1 MVPEATVP
9 ETTKPETRPA
19 RACRVV
25 DGGFSLIELLIAVAV
40 SGVLCSAIA
49 GGIVVVLRNMDSTSV
64 RIADAQDAQNLVTW
78 LPVDVSSAP
87 AANVSTD
94 PSLPSGCAS
103 VSPGTNILLL
113 SWTETVNSST
123 TTFVADYRAVPVP
136 VGTGITLQRFTC
148 SGTTTLG
155 ASFSLNVS
163 NTLAALPSG
172 WAPGQAPV
180 AVSVN
185 GIIVTVTLTQL
196 DGHIAR
202 VDSAQKNPAATLPPV
217 PTTSATTALT
227 TTTTTPPTTTSPP
240 TTTTSPPT
248 TVAGSSTTVASTTTV
263 LATTTTPVPTTT
275 IPCLV
280 SLVTASPTAASV
292 HSKAPGQLQ
301 SDVTVT
307 IVWSGPCQLVQLQY
321 DTGGSQGLL
330 YQNFTTT
337 SPYTVTL
344 RGFKTGGTEIWSA
357 GAHTLYVIDN
367 NKNVLATTVLT
378 VS

>member
-1 MVPEATVP
+1 ML
-9 ETTKPETRPA
+9 ETRAA
-19 RACRVV
+19 RGRRAV
-25 DGGFSLIELLIAVAV
+25 DAGFSLIELLIAVAV
-40 SGVLCSAIA
+40 TGVLCSAIS
-49 GGIVVVLRNMDSTSV
+49 GGIIVVLRNMDTTSA

-123 TTFVADYRAVPVP
+123 TTFVADYRAVPDP
-136 VGTGITLQRFTC
+136 GGTGITLQRFTC
-148 SGTTTLG
+148 TGTATLG
-155 ASFSLNVS
+155 AAFSLNVS
-163 NTLAALPSG
+163 NTLAVLPSG

-180 AVSVN
+180 AVSVT
-185 GIIVTVTLTQL
+185 GIIVTVTLTQK

-217 PTTSATTALT
+217 PTTTATTAT
-227 TTTTTPPTTTSPP
+227 TTTTTTIPPTTTAPP
-240 TTTTSPPT
+240 TTTTTTTT
-248 TVAGSSTTVASTTTV
+248 TVAGSSTTSSTTTTMP
-263 LATTTTPVPTTT
+263 ATTTTPVPTTT
-275 IPCLV
+275 VPCVV
-280 SLVTASPTAASV
+280 SSATTSPAATST
-292 HSKAPGQLQ
+292 HSKAPNQLQ

-307 IVWSGPCQLVQLQY
+307 IVWSGPCQLLQLQY
-321 DTGGSQGLL
+321 DTGGSQGLF

-337 SPYTVTL
+337 SPHTVTL
-344 RGFKTGGTEIWSA
+344 RGFKTGGTEIWSS
-357 GAHTLYVIDN
+357 GTHTLYVIDN
-367 NKNVLATTVLT
+367 NKIVLASTTLT

>member
-1 MVPEATVP
+1 M
-9 ETTKPETRPA
+9 
-19 RACRVV
+19 
-25 DGGFSLIELLIAVAV
+25 
-40 SGVLCSAIA
+40 
-49 GGIVVVLRNMDSTSV
+49 VLRNMDTTSA

-123 TTFVADYRAVPVP
+123 TTFVADYRAVPDP
-136 VGTGITLQRFTC
+136 GGTGITLQRFTC
-148 SGTTTLG
+148 TGTATLG
-155 ASFSLNVS
+155 AAFSLNVS
-163 NTLAALPSG
+163 NTLAVLPSG

-180 AVSVN
+180 AVSVT
-185 GIIVTVTLTQL
+185 GIIVTVTLTQK

-217 PTTSATTALT
+217 PTATAK
-227 TTTTTPPTTTSPP
+227 P
-240 TTTTSPPT
+240 
-248 TVAGSSTTVASTTTV
+248 ASTTTTCV
-263 LATTTTPVPTTT
+263 VSSATTSPAATSTHSTPPN
-275 IPCLV
+275 
-280 SLVTASPTAASV
+280 
-292 HSKAPGQLQ
+292 QLQ

-307 IVWSGPCQLVQLQY
+307 IVWSGPCQLLQLQY
-321 DTGGSQGLL
+321 DTGGSQGLF

-337 SPYTVTL
+337 SPHTVTL
-344 RGFKTGGTEIWSA
+344 RGFKTGGTEIWSS
-357 GAHTLYVIDN
+357 GTHTLYVIDN
-367 NKNVLATTVLT
+367 NKIVLASTTLT

>member
-1 MVPEATVP
+1 ML
-9 ETTKPETRPA
+9 ETRAA
-19 RACRVV
+19 RGRRAV
-25 DGGFSLIELLIAVAV
+25 DAGFSLIELLIAVAV
-40 SGVLCSAIA
+40 TGVLCSAIS
-49 GGIVVVLRNMDSTSV
+49 GGIIVVLRNMDTTSA

-123 TTFVADYRAVPVP
+123 TTFVADYRAVPDP
-136 VGTGITLQRFTC
+136 GGTGITLQRFTC
-148 SGTTTLG
+148 TGTATLG
-155 ASFSLNVS
+155 AAFSLNVS
-163 NTLAALPSG
+163 NTLAVLPSG

-180 AVSVN
+180 AVSVT
-185 GIIVTVTLTQL
+185 GIIVTVTLTQK

-217 PTTSATTALT
+217 PTARATAPNSSTTTCVVSSATTSPAA
-227 TTTTTPPTTTSPP
+227 TS
-240 TTTTSPPT
+240 T
-248 TVAGSSTTVASTTTV
+248 
-263 LATTTTPVPTTT
+263 
-275 IPCLV
+275 
-280 SLVTASPTAASV
+280 
-292 HSKAPGQLQ
+292 HSKAPNQLQ

-307 IVWSGPCQLVQLQY
+307 IVWSGPCQLLQLQY
-321 DTGGSQGLL
+321 DTGGSQGLF

-337 SPYTVTL
+337 SPHTVTL
-344 RGFKTGGTEIWSA
+344 RGFKTGGTEIWSS
-357 GAHTLYVIDN
+357 GTHTLYVIDN
-367 NKNVLATTVLT
+367 NKIVLASTTLT

>member
-1 MVPEATVP
+1 ML
-9 ETTKPETRPA
+9 ETRAA
-19 RACRVV
+19 RGRRAV
-25 DGGFSLIELLIAVAV
+25 DAGFSLIELLIAVAV
-40 SGVLCSAIA
+40 TGVLCSAIS
-49 GGIVVVLRNMDSTSV
+49 GGIIVVLRNMDTTSA

-123 TTFVADYRAVPVP
+123 TTFVADYRAVPDP
-136 VGTGITLQRFTC
+136 GGTGITLQRFTC
-148 SGTTTLG
+148 TGTATLG
-155 ASFSLNVS
+155 AAFSLNVS
-163 NTLAALPSG
+163 NTLAVLPSG

-180 AVSVN
+180 AVSVT
-185 GIIVTVTLTQL
+185 GIIVTVTLTQK

-217 PTTSATTALT
+217 PTATAK
-227 TTTTTPPTTTSPP
+227 P
-240 TTTTSPPT
+240 
-248 TVAGSSTTVASTTTV
+248 ASTTTTCV
-263 LATTTTPVPTTT
+263 VSSATTSPAATSTHSTPPN
-275 IPCLV
+275 
-280 SLVTASPTAASV
+280 
-292 HSKAPGQLQ
+292 QLQ

-307 IVWSGPCQLVQLQY
+307 IVWSGPCQLLQLQY
-321 DTGGSQGLL
+321 DTGGSQGLF

-337 SPYTVTL
+337 SPHTVTL
-344 RGFKTGGTEIWSA
+344 RGFKTGGTEIWSS
-357 GAHTLYVIDN
+357 GTHTLYVIDN
-367 NKNVLATTVLT
+367 NKIVLASTTLT

>member
-1 MVPEATVP
+1 M
-9 ETTKPETRPA
+9 
-19 RACRVV
+19 
-25 DGGFSLIELLIAVAV
+25 
-40 SGVLCSAIA
+40 
-49 GGIVVVLRNMDSTSV
+49 VLRNMDTTSA

-123 TTFVADYRAVPVP
+123 TTFVADYRAVPDP
-136 VGTGITLQRFTC
+136 GGTGITLQRFTC
-148 SGTTTLG
+148 TGTATLG
-155 ASFSLNVS
+155 AAFSLNVS
-163 NTLAALPSG
+163 NTLAVLPSG

-180 AVSVN
+180 AVSVT
-185 GIIVTVTLTQL
+185 GIIVTVTLTQK

-217 PTTSATTALT
+217 PTARATAPNSSTTTCVVSSATTSPAA
-227 TTTTTPPTTTSPP
+227 TS
-240 TTTTSPPT
+240 T
-248 TVAGSSTTVASTTTV
+248 
-263 LATTTTPVPTTT
+263 
-275 IPCLV
+275 
-280 SLVTASPTAASV
+280 
-292 HSKAPGQLQ
+292 HSKAPNQLQ

-307 IVWSGPCQLVQLQY
+307 IVWSGPCQLLQLQY
-321 DTGGSQGLL
+321 DTGGSQGLF

-337 SPYTVTL
+337 SPHTVTL
-344 RGFKTGGTEIWSA
+344 RGFKTGGTEIWSS
-357 GAHTLYVIDN
+357 GTHTLYVIDN
-367 NKNVLATTVLT
+367 NKIVLASTTLT